1 MPLERCTVTCSSQVN
16 EVAVS
21 ATAISTIEVPSASV
35 GRRSRV
41 HSDAEVGETR
51 G

>member
-1 MPLERCTVTCSSQVN
+1 MTCSSQVN

-21 ATAISTIEVPSASV
+21 ATAINTMEVPSAKV
-35 GRRSRV
+35 GRRSLV
-41 HSDAEVGETR
+41 HSVEGLATGR